1 MVAHSRVNLAD
12 MERVTLGTPAA
23 LAVARLAEQRGAR
36 RVFILAG
43 TTLNRTTDEVRRIEA
58 ALGERHAATHDGVRA
73 HSPRGD
79 VLAAAKAARDCRA
92 DLVVT
97 VGGGS
102 VTDAGKALPLCLK
115 HNIAEHDDFD
125 AFRNRVSEDGTGF
138 HPTFEGPDVRVIA
151 VPTTL
156 SGGEFNALAG
166 VTDEATHLKQGYE
179 HRRMAPAAVVLDPA
193 ITVHTPEWVWLSTGV
208 RAVDHCAE
216 TLGSLRSNAF
226 CDGMAESGLRL
237 LARGLA
243 RSKADPG
250 DLEAR
255 LDCQVGAWQSMIP
268 VVGGVPLGASHAI
281 GHVLGG
287 TCDTPHGYTSC
298 VMAPFVQAW
307 NAPVNGERQRRISD
321 ALGDA
326 DRPAAELLDDLIR
339 GLGMPRSL
347 REVGITEDHLP
358 LIATNTL
365 QDYWSRTSPRPIHG
379 VEEVMEILRSAL
391 R

>member
-1 MVAHSRVNLAD
+1 MVPASRVRLAD
-12 MERVTLGTPAA
+12 MEGVMLGTPAA
-23 LAVARLAEQRGAR
+23 QAVARLAEQRGAA

-43 TTLNRTTDEVRRIEA
+43 TTLNRNTDEIRRIEA
-58 ALGERHAATHDGVRA
+58 ALGERHAATHDGMRA

-79 VLAAAKAARDCRA
+79 VLAAAKVARDCDA

-102 VTDAGKALPLCLK
+102 VTDAGKAIPLCLK
-115 HNIAEHDDFD
+115 HNIAAHDDFD
-125 AFRNRVSEDGTGF
+125 AYRNRVNGDGSGF

-166 VTDEATHLKQGYE
+166 VTDEVTKLKQGYE

-208 RAVDHCAE
+208 RAVDHCCE

-237 LARGLA
+237 LASGLA
-243 RSKADPG
+243 RSKVEPDN
-250 DLEAR
+250 LEAR
-255 LDCQVGAWQSMIP
+255 LNCQVGAWQSMIP
-268 VVGGVPLGASHAI
+268 VVGGVALGASHAI

-287 TCDTPHGYTSC
+287 TCDVPHGYTSC

-307 NAPVNGERQRRISD
+307 NAPANAGRQRRISA

-326 DRPAAELLDDLIR
+326 DRPAAELLDALIR

-347 REVGITEDHLP
+347 REVGIGEEQLP
-358 LIATNTL
+358 LIAANTL
-365 QDYWSRTSPRPIHG
+365 QDYWSRTNPRPIDG
-379 VEEVMEILRSAL
+379 VPEVMEILRSAL
-391 R
+391 G

>member
-1 MVAHSRVNLAD
+1 MVPASRVRLAD
-12 MERVTLGTPAA
+12 MEGVTLGTPAA
-23 LAVARLAEQRGAR
+23 QAVARLAEQRGAE

-43 TTLNRTTDEVRRIEA
+43 TTLNRNTDEIRKIEA
-58 ALGERHAATHDGVRA
+58 ALGGRHAATQDGMRA

-79 VLAAAKAARDCRA
+79 VLAAAKVARDCKA

-102 VTDAGKALPLCLK
+102 VTDAGKVIPLCLK
-115 HNIAEHDDFD
+115 HNIATHDDFD
-125 AFRNRVSEDGTGF
+125 AYRNRVSEDGAGV
-138 HPTFEGPDVRVIA
+138 HPTFDGPDIRVIA

-166 VTDEATHLKQGYE
+166 VTDEVTKLKQGYE

-226 CDGMAESGLRL
+226 CDGIAESGLRL
-237 LARGLA
+237 LAEGLA
-243 RSKADPG
+243 RSRAEPG

-255 LDCQVGAWQSMIP
+255 LNCQVGAWQSMIP
-268 VVGGVPLGASHAI
+268 VVGGVALGASHAI

-287 TCDTPHGYTSC
+287 TCDVPHGYTSC

-307 NAPVNGERQRRISD
+307 NAPANAARQQRISE
-321 ALGDA
+321 ALGDV
-326 DRPAAELLDDLIR
+326 DRPAAELLDALIR

-347 REVGITEDHLP
+347 REVGIGEEQLP
-358 LIATNTL
+358 LIAANTHL
-365 QDYWSRTSPRPIHG
+365 DYWSRTNPRPING
-379 VEEVMEILRSAL
+379 VAEVMEILHSAL
-391 R
+391 G

>member
-1 MVAHSRVNLAD
+1 MVPTSRVNLAD

-23 LAVARLAEQRGAR
+23 EAVARLAEQRGAE

-43 TTLNRTTDEVRRIEA
+43 TTLNRNTDEIRRIET
-58 ALGERHAATHDGVRA
+58 ALGRRHAATHDGVRA

-79 VLAAAKAARDCRA
+79 VLAAAKVARECDA

-102 VTDAGKALPLCLK
+102 VTDAGKAIPLCLR
-115 HNIAEHDDFD
+115 HDIAAHDDFD
-125 AFRNRVSEDGTGF
+125 AYRNRVSEDGTGF
-138 HPTFEGPDVRVIA
+138 HPAFEGPDVRVIA

-156 SGGEFNALAG
+156 SGGEFNSLAG
-166 VTDEATHLKQGYE
+166 VTDELTRLKQGYE

-237 LARGLA
+237 LAGGLA
-243 RSKADPG
+243 LSKSEPG

-255 LDCQVGAWQSMIP
+255 LNCQVGAWQSMIP
-268 VVGGVPLGASHAI
+268 VVGGVALGASHAI

-287 TCDTPHGYTSC
+287 TCDVPHGYTSC

-307 NAPVNGERQRRISD
+307 NAPANAARQRRISG

-326 DRPAAELLDDLIR
+326 ERPAAGLLDALIHA
-339 GLGMPRSL
+339 LGMPRSL
-347 REVGITEDHLP
+347 AEVGIGEEQLP
-358 LIATNTL
+358 LIAANTL
-365 QDYWSRTSPRPIHG
+365 QDYWSRTNPRPIDG
-379 VEEVMEILRSAL
+379 VADVLEILRSAL
-391 R
+391 C